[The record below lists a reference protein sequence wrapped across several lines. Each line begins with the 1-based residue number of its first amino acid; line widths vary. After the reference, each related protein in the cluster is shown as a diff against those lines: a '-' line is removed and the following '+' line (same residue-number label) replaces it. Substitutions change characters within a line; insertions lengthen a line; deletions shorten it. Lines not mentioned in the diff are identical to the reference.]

1 METLILL
8 FVIALFLML
17 PFGIYF
23 INRHYKNKKK
33 YMTYKKHSRHQNELI
48 GRRIKK

>member
-1 METLILL
+1 METLRLM

-17 PFGIYF
+17 PIGIYF
-23 INRHYKNKKK
+23 INRHYKNKNKHMM
-33 YMTYKKHSRHQNELI
+33 YKHSRHQNELI